1 MKLQVANS
9 RSALAKGTLAAAGLL
24 AALAFGASVSAA
36 PRAAT
41 SSIGTSP
48 FSTSPETTVPQD
60 GDEESFDDMSLDE
73 LVERMGSER
82 DDVDTGVIKAVA
94 AKKNRAAVEA
104 LLEAYDNTFASIYMR
119 RAVLRQLSVFDDV
132 DDAFEPALERLA
144 TVVGE
149 SDTRELRESAL
160 ESLGKAP
167 QHGRTFLALIVDS
180 AAQDDLRERA
190 LELHIQMGGEEDHD
204 WYRTVFERDSK
215 KVVEMVEEKADELEK
230 ANRRRRGDDEEPEK
244 VEIAWSS
251 PRLRVMALRAI
262 APSMD
267 EKELETIVEKDE
279 SGSVRGEAL
288 LALSR
293 QGSDDASDLAKDIAE
308 SVQYPASYRTTAAEI
323 WFESEGADAARDL
336 IDLALKNTSPE
347 TLRQKIAD
355 LLSGLGDE
363 DVDKRLT
370 KLVGRGKAPEQ
381 AFAIRATRHID
392 DEKMV
397 RKIRKGLRSRDVPV
411 QVATIHALAE
421 RRDEES
427 IEDMEKLLEREDE
440 PEVRQALLQGL
451 SKVYD
456 GSNDW
461 VDRLV
466 AFTAS
471 ADLDLRNAAINE
483 IARLGRDSQMDLFV
497 GLLGHA
503 DWSTRFAALNA
514 LERLREP
521 EVVAP
526 IVEQMQSETGRMAVE
541 FGETLFRLTGES
553 FGKRGATWKRWLDD
567 QTEEIELIAE
577 SKIDEIVAEKEEE
590 RLKQLTSANFFG
602 IRIESH
608 RVLFIVDV
616 SGSMSEPMRSRY
628 VGETGRPRID
638 VAKEELSKAVE
649 ALENNA
655 LFNIL
660 AFSSGVETWLEE
672 GVTTSKSKTRDEA
685 LEYVDRLGA
694 FGGTN
699 LYGALRGAFED
710 EDIDTI
716 FVLSDGEPSV
726 GELIDP
732 QLIREA
738 VQEMNQTR
746 GVVINTIAIGGS
758 LEVLEWLAEDSGGTH
773 VGMQ

>member
-1 MKLQVANS
+1 MKLHAAIS
-9 RSALAKGTLAAAGLL
+9 RSALAALALAAALGSVR
-24 AALAFGASVSAA
+24 AFASTPPAA
-36 PRAAT
+36 PGAT
-41 SSIGTSP
+41 TA
-48 FSTSPETTVPQD
+48 FAQD
-60 GDEESFDDMSLDE
+60 DEEDFDAMSLDD
-73 LVERMGSER
+73 LVERMESER
-82 DDVDTGVIKAVA
+82 DDVDPGVIKAIA
-94 AKKNRAAVEA
+94 GKRSREAMEA
-104 LLEAYDNTFASIYMR
+104 LLEAYDGTFASIYMR
-119 RAVLRQLSVFDDV
+119 RAVLRQLSVFDGV
-132 DDAFEPALERLA
+132 DDAFEPALEKLA

-149 SDTRELRESAL
+149 SDVRELRESAL

-190 LELHIQMGGEEDHD
+190 LELHIRMGGDDDRD
-204 WYRTVFERDSK
+204 WYEKVFERDSR
-215 KVVEMVEEKADELEK
+215 KVAAMVEEKADELEK
-230 ANRRRRGDDEEPEK
+230 ANRRKRGDDEEPEK

-251 PRLRVMALRAI
+251 PKLRVLALRAI
-262 APSMD
+262 ASSMD
-267 EKELETIVEKDE
+267 EKKLEEIVESDE

-293 QGSDDASDLAKDIAE
+293 KGSDDAAKLAQDIAE
-308 SVQYPASYRTTAAEI
+308 QVNYPASYRTTAAEI

-336 IDLALKNTSPE
+336 IDLALKNTTPE
-347 TLRQKIAD
+347 RLRQRIAD
-355 LLSGLGDE
+355 LLSSLGDE

-370 KLVGRGKAPEQ
+370 KLVGRGKAQEQ

-392 DEKMV
+392 DERMV
-397 RKIRKGLRSRDVPV
+397 RKIRKGLRSRDVPI
-411 QVATIHALAE
+411 QVASIHALAE

-427 IEDMEKLLEREDE
+427 VEDMEKLLEREDE

-471 ADLDLRNAAINE
+471 EDLDLRNAAINE
-483 IARLGRDSQMDLFV
+483 IARLGRDNQMDLFV

-503 DWSTRFAALNA
+503 DWSTRFAALQA

-526 IVEQMQSETGRMAVE
+526 IVNQMQSETGRMAVE
-541 FGETLFRLTGES
+541 FGEALFRLTGES
-553 FGKRGATWKRWLDD
+553 FGKRGETWKRWLDD
-567 QTEEIELIAE
+567 QEGEIELIAE
-577 SKIDEIVAEKEEE
+577 SELDEIVAEKEEE
-590 RLKQLTSANFFG
+590 RLKQLTSAKFFG

-616 SGSMSEPMRSRY
+616 SGSMNEPMRSRY
-628 VGETGRPRID
+628 VGESGRPRIEI
-638 VAKEELSKAVE
+638 AKEELSRAVE
-649 ALENNA
+649 ALEDNA

-660 AFSSGVETWLEE
+660 AFSGGVETWLEE
-672 GVTTSKSKTRDEA
+672 GVASSKSKTREEA

-694 FGGTN
+694 LGGTN
-699 LYGALRGAFED
+699 LYGALSAAFED

-726 GELIDP
+726 GDLIDP

-738 VQEMNQTR
+738 VQDMNETR
-746 GVVINTIAIGGS
+746 GIVINTIAIGGS